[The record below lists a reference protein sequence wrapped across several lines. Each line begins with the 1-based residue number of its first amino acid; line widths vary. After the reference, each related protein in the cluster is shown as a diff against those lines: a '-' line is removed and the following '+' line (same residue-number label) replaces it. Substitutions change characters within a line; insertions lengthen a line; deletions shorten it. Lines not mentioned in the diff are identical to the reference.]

1 MYYKFLYTVDWKKKK
16 KKKNEWMDDSIVGA
30 IAKSQQFEL
39 AAEWAHYPRNN
50 GECRSFE
57 NSRTS

>member
-1 MYYKFLYTVDWKKKK
+1 
-16 KKKNEWMDDSIVGA
+16 MDDSIVEA
-30 IAKSQQFEL
+30 IAKSQQFSSLPSGRTSL
-39 AAEWAHYPRNN
+39 AKN